1 MSLEMVSGRM
11 SKPQRARYVQK
22 NGVGNIADLASSTF
36 TREGGM
42 AVVKIGAESTVYHI
56 HKVLLVEHSEYFQKA
71 LNGPWKTAQ
80 EDMVELKDVD
90 RSVCKYNPQGV
101 QSILTFSVD
110 VFVDWVY
117 TGKLSKYG
125 HDWQDWVEMVDIE
138 YAVGDV
144 MMPLCAFAT
153 RIFASG
159 FLSSIEYTII
169 GIVVRNCWLA
179 DYATVISAFTVLP
192 SESPVLRLLVDSHCH
207 GFREKY
213 DDNVVEEK
221 QLRAQLPHDFL
232 VRVMLRYI
240 HILEEGKPPKLN
252 ACDYHDHQ
260 PEAERKECEK

>member
-11 SKPQRARYVQK
+11 SKPQRA
-22 NGVGNIADLASSTF
+22 STF

-90 RSVCKYNPQGV
+90 RSV
-101 QSILTFSVD
+101 FD